1 MTIKKC
7 LFKNEIMLKLQP
19 RFKSYSVYT
28 EVINKIALSSYD
40 DKRLQTFDQITS
52 YPYGTNAGK
61 VCKTELLEYANT
73 KWLIL
78 MIILIKKRHNLK
90 WPYLSDHPYRILI
103 IGGSGSVKTNH
114 Y

>member
-52 YPYGTNAGK
+52 YPYGTNAEK

-73 KWLIL
+73 K
-78 MIILIKKRHNLK
+78 
-90 WPYLSDHPYRILI
+90 
-103 IGGSGSVKTNH
+103 
-114 Y
+114 